1 MKKWKKTDWHDGSKE
16 LMETLHRSSIRQKK
30 KGGVAWHVGEWR
42 SRLLLYKTGTGTL
55 EVKGR
60 NRKGEDHRCKCRTR
74 ERETVQHFLA
84 VPKIQKVERRTH
96 SSGEENNWK
105 GRMGKKSWKRTT
117 VLYVWYWD
125 YMEGETKQKEM

>member
-1 MKKWKKTDWHDGSKE
+1 M
-16 LMETLHRSSIRQKK
+16 
-30 KGGVAWHVGEWR
+30 AWHVGEWR

-105 GRMGKKSWKRTT
+105 GRMGKKKLEEDNSVICM
-117 VLYVWYWD
+117 VLGLYGGRD
-125 YMEGETKQKEM
+125 ETKRNVKAMKKMSRMKLGGQYKNRKLIKQY